1 MLPGIFV
8 ALALR
13 FDVSRGKGSQYFKSA
28 FLGYAFGLILT
39 IVVMNWFQA
48 AQVGSL
54 CFLMFPEQMN
64 NYTLD
69 NKLYH
74 FLNVSVDQN
83 ILFPFSTFHPNMTL
97 LLALSIGLISACT
110 SLYRSI
116 RDWIFGCTCHMEWGH
131 QTSMYFSYDILRKF
145 YFILKF
151 H

>member
-64 NYTLD
+64 NYSLD

-74 FLNVSVDQN
+74 FLNVSIDQN
-83 ILFPFSTFHPNMTL
+83 ILFSFSTFHPNMTL
-97 LLALSIGLISACT
+97 LLALSIVLFQPAL
-110 SLYRSI
+110 LYIVPSVI
-116 RDWIFGCTCHMEWGH
+116 GFLAVHVIWNGDIKPVCIFPMTYLEN
-131 QTSMYFSYDILRKF
+131 
-145 YFILKF
+145 FILF
-151 H
+151 